1 MISVRKGVR
10 SRRRGVMAKHE
21 DLPIPVFSSLDPVY
35 GDGSQ
40 LEEAQL
46 RFDHLKAKF
55 LQVFGHHPD
64 VFARSPGILLYTVF
78 LWFLTPLSSSF

>member
-1 MISVRKGVR
+1 
-10 SRRRGVMAKHE
+10 MAKHE
-21 DLPIPVFSSLDPVY
+21 DLPIPVFSSLNPVY

-55 LQVFGHHPD
+55 LQVFGHPPD
-64 VFARSPGILLYTVF
+64 VFARSPGTFLLPIFVRFLCPVCTFVF
-78 LWFLTPLSSSF
+78 LLPGIMVF